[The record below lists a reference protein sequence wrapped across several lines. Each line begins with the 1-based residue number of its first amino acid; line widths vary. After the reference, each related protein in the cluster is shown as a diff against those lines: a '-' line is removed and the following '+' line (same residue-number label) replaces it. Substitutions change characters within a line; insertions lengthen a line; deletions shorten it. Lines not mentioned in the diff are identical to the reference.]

1 MNLSDR
7 EKRLLTIL
15 GGFILVVGAAMVLLR
30 GGGDAVDLEPFPTAS
45 PSVEVSV
52 APPSPTPTV
61 FVIPPG
67 TRDPFKA

>member
-45 PSVEVSV
+45 P
-52 APPSPTPTV
+52 
-61 FVIPPG
+61 
-67 TRDPFKA
+67 